1 MDENLLRVGK
11 YDNKFN
17 EILGIE
23 ISEID
28 IYRSKGLPAHMLK
41 SKHQNCLKYI
51 DYIPDIIENPDYAG
65 VNPNEKENSSFEL
78 IKRYK
83 DNVMIGIKLD
93 KDGDYLYVATMHE
106 VQESKI
112 SRRLHS
118 GRIKKISN
126 ENKEINTDDEE
137 NLSDKIKN
145 DLQNEENNLDN
156 GENN

>member
-1 MDENLLRVGK
+1 MDENLLKVGK

-23 ISEID
+23 IAEVE

-51 DYIPDIIENPDYAG
+51 DYIPDIIENPDYVG

-83 DNVMIGIKLD
+83 DNILIGIKLD

-112 SRRLHS
+112 IRRLDS
-118 GRIKKISN
+118 GRIKEVIS
-126 ENKEINTDDEE
+126 ECQKLALKT
-137 NLSDKIKN
+137 
-145 DLQNEENNLDN
+145 
-156 GENN
+156 

>member
-1 MDENLLRVGK
+1 MDENLLKVGK

-23 ISEID
+23 ISEVD

-78 IKRYK
+78 IKCYK

-112 SRRLHS
+112 IRRLHS
-118 GRIKKISN
+118 GRIKKITAESEKIST
-126 ENKEINTDDEE
+126 EN
-137 NLSDKIKN
+137 IK
-145 DLQNEENNLDN
+145 NNLDN
-156 GENN
+156 KENK